1 MKIHFKYINYWV
13 LLSTDGIRNKSVR
26 RKFSIALYDVFNDF
40 NNLDNNS
47 NNTSL
52 FKDLNQEYRLRFTF
66 TDNIHR
72 NHFNDYSSG
81 IIASDYKEQNLKSKT
96 VSIINNS
103 LFYKDG
109 EVEFALDISNPY
121 SVLVKIFDSNN
132 IKKSL
137 RIFHKGFKNHLE
149 SQASLFYYRI
159 FLMFTQLWNV
169 NHDYS
174 YIHAASFEINNRSV
188 LCSADSGVGKSSLL
202 FALSRKKEYKFISDD
217 LSVINRDG
225 SSSFLGRPLSLKPY
239 HLNYFSFLKPIVRNS
254 MSFMQRLQ
262 WEILQDKRL
271 IYRMSYKK
279 IFENKS
285 TNSDIKLCLHF
296 CNHDKQSFDVR
307 DITTEEFISL
317 ASTII
322 NNEFFLLFRK
332 LDNMASV
339 PSSRLPSSL
348 DILEKTKNLYQ
359 DAFNDIPKKIIL
371 IPYKSNPNNLFD
383 FLKSIECLD

>member
-1 MKIHFKYINYWV
+1 M
-13 LLSTDGIRNKSVR
+13 STDEIRNKSIR
-26 RKFSIALYDVFNDF
+26 RKFSKALYDVFNDF

-47 NNTSL
+47 SNTSL
-52 FKDLNQEYRLRFTF
+52 FKDLDQEYRLKFTF
-66 TDNIHR
+66 TDNIYR

-159 FLMFTQLWNV
+159 FLMVTQLWNV

-217 LSVINRDG
+217 LSVVNRDG
-225 SSSFLGRPLSLKPY
+225 SSSFLGSPLSLKPY
-239 HLNYFSFLKPIVRNS
+239 HLNHFPFLKPIVRNS
-254 MSFMQRLQ
+254 MPFMQRLQ
-262 WEILQDKRL
+262 WGILQDKRL

-296 CNHDKQSFDVR
+296 CNHDKSSFDVR

-339 PSSRLPSSL
+339 PSSRIPSSL
-348 DILEKTKNLYQ
+348 DILEKTKKLYR
-359 DAFNDIPKKIIL
+359 DTFNNIPKKIIL

>member
-1 MKIHFKYINYWV
+1 VKIHFKYINYWV
-13 LLSTDGIRNKSVR
+13 LLSTDEIRNKSIR
-26 RKFSIALYDVFNDF
+26 RKFSKALYDVFNDF

-47 NNTSL
+47 SNTSL
-52 FKDLNQEYRLRFTF
+52 FKDLDQEYRLKFTF

-217 LSVINRDG
+217 LSVVNRDG
-225 SSSFLGRPLSLKPY
+225 SSSFLKD
-239 HLNYFSFLKPIVRNS
+239 H
-254 MSFMQRLQ
+254 
-262 WEILQDKRL
+262 
-271 IYRMSYKK
+271 
-279 IFENKS
+279 
-285 TNSDIKLCLHF
+285 
-296 CNHDKQSFDVR
+296 
-307 DITTEEFISL
+307 
-317 ASTII
+317 
-322 NNEFFLLFRK
+322 
-332 LDNMASV
+332 
-339 PSSRLPSSL
+339 
-348 DILEKTKNLYQ
+348 
-359 DAFNDIPKKIIL
+359 
-371 IPYKSNPNNLFD
+371 
-383 FLKSIECLD
+383 